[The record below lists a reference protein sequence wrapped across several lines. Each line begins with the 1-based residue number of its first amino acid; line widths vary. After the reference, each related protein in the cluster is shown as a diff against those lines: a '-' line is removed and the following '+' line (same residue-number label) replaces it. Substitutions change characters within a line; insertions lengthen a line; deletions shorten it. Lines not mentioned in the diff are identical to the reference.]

1 MTETNQS
8 LTAHQVRQ
16 TLAAFLSAQCEPG
29 DRVIVAVSGGTDSLA
44 LAAVLGPVAQD
55 FSLEV
60 IAVVVD
66 HQLQPGSA
74 DIARTA
80 GHACQKL
87 GIKDV
92 RIVQVEVKANAGI
105 EADARHARYAALQH
119 MAKEADAKAVL
130 LAHTLDDQAETVLL
144 RLARG
149 SGTRSIAAMRP
160 ATNIEGG
167 RPLWRPF
174 LGTTRADLA
183 LTLAHYG
190 VSAHEDVHNSDER
203 FLRVRIRQQV
213 MPALR
218 AAIGPNVDESLAR
231 TAMLAQMDADALDLI
246 ASRVFKSVVVDT
258 ELDTAEIV
266 RHPMAIQTRVLR
278 SWLVSRNAPSATLTF
293 EHVLAVHR
301 LIIDP
306 RITGPVK
313 VAGGLEVHRSSGRLR
328 A

>member
-1 MTETNQS
+1 MSETAAS

-16 TLAAFLSAQCEPG
+16 TLASFLSAQCEPG
-29 DRVIVAVSGGTDSLA
+29 DKVIVAVSGGTDSLA
-44 LAAVLGPVAQD
+44 LAAVLAPVAKD
-55 FSLEV
+55 FSLQV

-66 HQLQPGSA
+66 HQLQPGSS

-80 GHACQKL
+80 GLTCQQL

-92 RIVQVEVKANAGI
+92 RIVQVEVKSNAGL
-105 EADARHARYAALQH
+105 EADARQARYAALQH
-119 MAKEADAKAVL
+119 MANEADAKAVL

-160 ATNIEGG
+160 VTKISGG

-174 LGTTRADLA
+174 LGTTRADLT
-183 LTLAHYG
+183 LTLQQYG
-190 VSAHEDVHNSDER
+190 VQAHEDVHNSDER
-203 FLRVRIRQQV
+203 FLRVRIRTQV

-218 AAIGPNVDESLAR
+218 AAVGPNVDEALAR

-246 ASRVFKSVVVDT
+246 ANQVFQKVVVEQEIDT
-258 ELDTAEIV
+258 TEIL

-278 SWLVSRNAPSATLTF
+278 AWLVSRKAPSASLTF

-313 VAGGLEVHRSSGRLR
+313 VAGGLEVHRASGRLR